1 LLALLH
7 LVASG
12 PSKST
17 TRRTRIVCRMMGM
30 DARHVYSRPARAYS
44 PWSSTQF
51 AIQCPQIAL
60 SKMPRAHN
68 SHLGLGTIPLASS
81 VSGEQSKAVE
91 TAGRAIRTRWR
102 TAGD

>member
-1 LLALLH
+1 
-7 LVASG
+7 
-12 PSKST
+12 
-17 TRRTRIVCRMMGM
+17 MMGM